1 MLENFLTVGQQVLI
15 LFILVLIGFVLGKRG
30 VMNDAGGRICSD
42 LAMFLATPCVIINSF
57 QREYSDQ
64 VLQSLLI
71 ALLVAFAL
79 HAVMIGIA
87 HVVYRQDNARTRVYR
102 AATALSN
109 AGFMGLPLQQAVLGD
124 EGVLYGAAYVVAM
137 TVTLWSY
144 GLLLMDK
151 SERKVPIRKILFSP
165 GMIGLVVGLLLFV
178 CRVTLPDLIAVPV
191 KHLGNLNT
199 PLPMLFAGF
208 YLSKIDIKQALRQ
221 RGDYGALT
229 MRLIVVPIVCIGLMY
244 LCGLRGV
251 MLTSMSIALTAPVA
265 VAVAMFADRYHQDAK
280 TAVNLVALSTLFSVV
295 TMPLIVAVVKLIA

>member
-42 LAMFLATPCVIINSF
+42 LAMFLATPCVIITSF
-57 QREYSDQ
+57 QREYSDA
-64 VLQSLLI
+64 VLKSLLI

-87 HVVYRQDNARTRVYR
+87 HLVYRKGDARTRVYR

-151 SERKVPIRKILFSP
+151 SERKVPIRKIVFSP
-165 GMIGLVVGLLLFV
+165 GMIGLFVGFLLFV

-208 YLSKIDIKQALRQ
+208 YLSKIDIKKALRQ
-221 RGDYGALT
+221 WSDYGALA
-229 MRLIVVPIVCIGLMY
+229 MRLVVVPTVCIGLMY
-244 LCGLRGV
+244 VCGLRGV
-251 MLTSMSIALTAPVA
+251 MLISMSIALTAPVA
-265 VAVAMFADRYHQDAK
+265 VAVAMFADRYRQDAK

-295 TMPLIVAVVKLIA
+295 TMPLIVAVVKLVA